1 MFFLA
6 VIVLLVWYQS
16 QAGKASAAELWFM
29 MSIFTGG
36 AYVGGFLDSRIFARL
51 DKNRANQLA
60 ETEARYDA
68 LEPPTEPTETIQ
80 PAPPTS
86 VR

>member
-1 MFFLA
+1 MFFIA

-16 QAGKASAAELWFM
+16 QAGKASTAELWFM
-29 MSIFTGG
+29 MSMFAGG

-68 LEPPTEPTETIQ
+68 QDIKPVESVSDQ
-80 PAPPTS
+80 PSVS